1 VQADGNA
8 GPGRELGDRACEVR
22 CEGRM
27 AERIGARVTQR
38 PIG

>member
-1 VQADGNA
+1 MKADGDA
-8 GPGRELGDRACEVR
+8 RPGRQLGDRLREVR

-27 AERIGARVTQR
+27 AERIGARVAQR